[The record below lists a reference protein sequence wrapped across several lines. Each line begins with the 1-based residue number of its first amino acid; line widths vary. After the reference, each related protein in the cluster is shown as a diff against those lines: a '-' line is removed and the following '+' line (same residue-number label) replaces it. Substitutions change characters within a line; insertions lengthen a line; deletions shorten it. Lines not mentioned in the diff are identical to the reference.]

1 MFRLKK
7 WRRWDSAAF
16 MWNRVCNAQR
26 TIAMTQQEKND
37 IIVYLCKN
45 CLPQGGR
52 LSVQWTDKGKHIR
65 IKEIPCSGKIDA
77 QYILHALEGGVR
89 GIVHHHLSV
98 GQMHAHVRAITG
110 PKSGSERYSGCFRR
124 SGSIRSAPSLYSCSE
139 GESVDGLKG
148 LINNAAGRFSDPAAA
163 AHQAI

>member
-1 MFRLKK
+1 
-7 WRRWDSAAF
+7 

-89 GIVHHHLSV
+89 GIVIITCPLGKCTLSQ
-98 GQMHAHVRAITG
+98 GNYRAEIRVRTVRRLL
-110 PKSGSERYSGCFRR
+110 SEIGLDPQRAEL
-124 SGSIRSAPSLYSCSE
+124 IRCSE